1 VVAPEKHPALLV
13 PATAVSFD
21 EQGEYVLIIDSQN
34 IVRRK
39 SVKTGT
45 ELGQQFVIDEG
56 LGPQDRV
63 VVEGLLQAIPGREV
77 NPELQSRGPAASSH

>member
-1 VVAPEKHPALLV
+1 
-13 PATAVSFD
+13 VSFD
-21 EQGEYVLIIDSQN
+21 EQGEYVLMVDSQN

-45 ELGQQFVIDEG
+45 EIGQQFVIDEG
-56 LGPQDRV
+56 LGSQDRV

-77 NPELQSRGPAASSH
+77 NPEIQSQGTSHDAGQAVSSH